1 MSTRRFETVILEG
14 HKGAAAEVPF
24 NPEKAWGIAA
34 VALRPGRKG
43 HRVRGTLNGV
53 PFESCIVPRMRRFWL
68 EIGQELQEQAGVS
81 IGAEV
86 MIAIEPVSSTKS

>member
-1 MSTRRFETVILEG
+1 MSTRRFEAMILEG

-24 NPEKAWGIAA
+24 DPAKAWGIAA
-34 VALRPGRKG
+34 APLRPGRKG

-53 PFESCIVPRMRRFWL
+53 PFEGCIVPRMRRFWL
-68 EIGQELQEQAGVS
+68 EVGEELQERAGVR

-86 MIAIEPVSSTKS
+86 VIAIEPVSEC